1 MQNRKAVLHNNFQKN
16 SLIRPPLVPSPL
28 FFLKV
33 TFFQILHYYFICYKH
48 IYLRKFILGK
58 MLNNFY
64 IKIDAKTFEDKVFY
78 IL

>member
-16 SLIRPPLVPSPL
+16 SLISPPLVASPL
-28 FFLKV
+28 YFLK
-33 TFFQILHYYFICYKH
+33 FRFLQITHYYFICYKH